1 MNVSGKRVVLGVTG
15 SIACFKAAQLC
26 STLVQLG
33 AEVDVVLTAAAQQ
46 FIRPLTFQSLT
57 RRQVYTDLYEAMPDL
72 SSAHVELGMRADVV
86 VVCPA
91 AATTLARLAT
101 GSAEDMLSCTA
112 LATRAPLVIAP
123 AMNVNMWQHAA
134 TQENVRTLV
143 GRGAIQVGPVEGR
156 LAEGIT
162 GLGRLAPLEDVLAGI
177 RVALGRPGVLE
188 GRTIV
193 VSAGGT
199 HEPIDPVRFIG
210 NRSSG
215 KMGYAVAEAARDRGA
230 KVILVSGPTA
240 LPAPWGIELQRVETA
255 AQMGER
261 LTAAVGGADAVIMAA
276 AVADFRPD
284 SAADHKI
291 KKRERDG
298 LELRLAPNR
307 DFSGDIAEAGGARLV
322 KVYFAAETQNVIAY
336 AADKLQRLR
345 ADLLVANDVT
355 EPGSG
360 FGTDTNRVTLLGKD
374 GSREDL
380 PLLSKDGVA
389 ARILDRVQL
398 LLDSSG

>member
-46 FIRPLTFQSLT
+46 FIKPLTFQSLT
-57 RRQVYTDLYEAMPDL
+57 RRPVYTDLYEVMPDL

-86 VVCPA
+86 AVCPA
-91 AATTLARLAT
+91 SATTLARLAT

-123 AMNVNMWQHAA
+123 AMNVNMWQHPA
-134 TQENVRTLV
+134 TQQNVRTLV
-143 GRGAIQVGPVEGR
+143 ERGAIQVGPVEGR

-162 GLGRLAPLEDVLAGI
+162 GMGRLAPLEDVLAGI

-276 AVADFRPD
+276 AVADFRPE
-284 SAADHKI
+284 SAAGHKI

-307 DFSGDIAEAGGARLV
+307 DFSGAIAEAGGARLV
-322 KVYFAAETQNVIAY
+322 KVYFAAETQNVVAY
-336 AADKLQRLR
+336 AADKLKRLR